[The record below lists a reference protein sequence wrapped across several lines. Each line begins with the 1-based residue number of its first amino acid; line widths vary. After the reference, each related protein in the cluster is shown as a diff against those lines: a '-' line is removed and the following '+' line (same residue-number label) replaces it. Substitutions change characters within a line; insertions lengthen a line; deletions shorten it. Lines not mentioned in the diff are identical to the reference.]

1 MAFDAKA
8 FMDASTKAP
17 LSTTIEVCP
26 EGTFPFIIDTDENA
40 IGFRSGTT
48 DKGEWV
54 RFEVTAICQDE
65 KVRAQLGRDRV
76 TARFGGFVDIDPK
89 TGNLDTSKGKNVAL
103 GQLREALGQNSDK
116 AWNWNMLK
124 GAGPF
129 LGTVKHTTDSQDETR
144 KYANITRVAKK

>member
-17 LSTTIEVCP
+17 LSTSIEVCP
-26 EGTFPFIIDTDENA
+26 EGTFPFIIDTDDNA
-40 IGFRSGTT
+40 VQFRSGTT

-54 RFEVTAICQDE
+54 RFEVTAVCQDE
-65 KVRAQLGRDRV
+65 GVRAKLGRDRV

-89 TGNLDTSKGKNVAL
+89 TGNLDTGKGKNVAL
-103 GQLREALGQNSDK
+103 GQLRDALGQNTDK
-116 AWNWNMLK
+116 PWNWNMLK

-129 LGTVKHTTDSQDETR
+129 MGVVKQSDDQNDPTR
-144 KYANITRVAKK
+144 KYANIVRVAKK